1 MITKYRNIDVLIDDP
16 QGRFVEDKEID
27 VRIKYNSKENLFEV
41 TVPEKKEKELDTT
54 PKKKAEEV
62 YVDSVAK
69 VKGTITVKDHLK
81 VGIDLAID
89 KALEM
94 GHDRLEDSLL
104 RALDQTYNRCE
115 EHAHGK

>member
-1 MITKYRNIDVLIDDP
+1 M
-16 QGRFVEDKEID
+16 
-27 VRIKYNSKENLFEV
+27 
-41 TVPEKKEKELDTT
+41 
-54 PKKKAEEV
+54 
-62 YVDSVAK
+62 AK

-104 RALDQTYNRCE
+104 RALDQTYNKCE
-115 EHAHGK
+115 ERAHGK